1 MMSNHHLKG
10 KRKNMRLFLTYM
22 ALGLYAFSCTSP
34 SGDSTQAINQR
45 TEQSDDS
52 LLSLVQKQT
61 FLYFWEGA
69 EPNSGLA
76 RERIH
81 LDGDYPENDK
91 NVVTIGGS
99 GFGLM
104 AILVGIHNEYI
115 STEAGRNHIERS
127 LTFLDSI
134 QRFQGAWSHWYFGD
148 TGKPKAF
155 SKNDDGGDIVETA
168 FMAQALICIREF
180 YKDGSEADK
189 KVAEMA
195 DKLWKGINWDFY
207 RNGKDVLYWHWSP
220 NHGWGMN
227 HAIQGFDECMIAYI
241 LAASSPTHPIPAS
254 TYHEGWARGGAI
266 RSTAEKYGIPTIV
279 KHNAKEGEVGP
290 LFWAHYSFLGL
301 NPKGLSDQYANY
313 EDVVTNHTKINIAYA
328 EQNPKQFKGY
338 GADKGWG
345 WTASYS
351 TNGYNAHH
359 PDNDPT
365 GVISPTA
372 ALSSMPYTPKESLA
386 FMRYLTDSI
395 GEKVWGR
402 YGFYDAY
409 SESENWF
416 PQRYLAID
424 QGPIVVM
431 IQNYK
436 DAFIWNLFMQAPD
449 VQAGLRKLGFQ
460 STYLKN

>member
-1 MMSNHHLKG
+1 MKLKYATVTALLGIIAISCHSPTNKHTASRSYSVAHNHDV
-10 KRKNMRLFLTYM
+10 
-22 ALGLYAFSCTSP
+22 S
-34 SGDSTQAINQR
+34 
-45 TEQSDDS
+45 EDS
-52 LLSLVQKQT
+52 LLTAVQKQT
-61 FLYFWEGA
+61 LQYFWEGA

-81 LDGDYPENDK
+81 IDGEYPQNDQ

-104 AILVGIHNEYI
+104 AILVGIHNEFI
-115 STEAGRNHIERS
+115 SKAEGFAHLQKS
-127 LTFLDSI
+127 LNFLGKID
-134 QRFQGAWSHWYFGD
+134 RFQGAWSHWYFGD
-148 TGKPKAF
+148 TGKAKAF
-155 SKNDDGGDIVETA
+155 SANDDGGDIVETA
-168 FMAQALICIREF
+168 FMAEALICIREF
-180 YKDGSEADK
+180 YKNGSPEEQKLAAQAD
-189 KVAEMA
+189 E
-195 DKLWKGINWDFY
+195 LWKGINWDFY
-207 RNGKDVLYWHWSP
+207 RNGKDLLYWHWSP
-220 NHGWGMN
+220 KHGWGMN

-241 LAASSPTHPIPAS
+241 MAASSPTHPIPAS
-254 TYHEGWARGGAI
+254 TYHKGWARGGALKTDI
-266 RSTAEKYGIPTIV
+266 KKYDIPTLV

-301 NPKGLSDQYANY
+301 NPIGLKDQYANY

-328 EQNPKQFKGY
+328 NENPKKFKGY

-372 ALSSMPYTPKESLA
+372 ALSSMPYTPEESIR
-386 FMRYLTDSI
+386 FMHYLKDSI
-395 GEKVWGR
+395 GDKVWGK

-409 SESENWF
+409 SETENWY

-436 DAFIWNLFMQAPD
+436 DGFIWNLFMQAPD
-449 VQAGLRKLGFQ
+449 VQAGLKKLGFQ
-460 STYLKN
+460 SPKLNN